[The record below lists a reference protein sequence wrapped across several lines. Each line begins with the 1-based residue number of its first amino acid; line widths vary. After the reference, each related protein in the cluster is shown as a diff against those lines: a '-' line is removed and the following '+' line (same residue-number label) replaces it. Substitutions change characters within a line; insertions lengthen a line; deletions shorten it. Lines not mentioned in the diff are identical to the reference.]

1 MTTASDGYAG
11 GVSFIRDTR
20 GLSGGQ
26 RGNVNT
32 SLYSYT
38 IAGKDVKAFEWN
50 ALFVLDNFA
59 DEGENC
65 GFYAQGNK
73 HGKGPTWG
81 GCIEVCD
88 TTDDDITAVVALEC
102 DVWVSGKDDGKR
114 YGIDIVLGDSHTK
127 RNLPASTEVGGTAA
141 LRVSGEGTWT
151 TGIDF
156 TSAKVKKAIE
166 LLPSQGIYIK
176 GVNILYVVYFTLVLS
191 IINMLK

>member
-1 MTTASDGYAG
+1 MTSATDGYAG

-20 GLSGGQ
+20 GVSGGQ

-73 HGKGPTWG
+73 HGRGPTWG

-88 TTDDDITAVVALEC
+88 TTDDDVTAVVGLEC

-141 LRVSGEGTWT
+141 LRIGGEGTWS

-156 TSAKVKKAIE
+156 TSARVKKAIH
-166 LLPSQGIYIK
+166 LNPNQGIYV
-176 GVNILYVVYFTLVLS
+176 GSVNILWVLYLS
-191 IINMLK
+191 LFFSACAVIK